1 MTHPPPIRNH
11 LELEVKQHI
20 LIVMK
25 AERIKFE
32 LRFDRLCVPHRLE
45 KRISFNF
52 IFIFIIPSATQ
63 PQNFNS
69 SYYYKPTDTTTKV
82 DKLLNDTE
90 PYQVASAAV

>member
-1 MTHPPPIRNH
+1 MTHPPPIRNC

-25 AERIKFE
+25 VKRIKLE
-32 LRFDRLCVPHRLE
+32 LRFDRLCVLHRLE
-45 KRISFNF
+45 KQISFNF

-82 DKLLNDTE
+82 DKLLNDKE